1 MRAFLLGLPG
11 RSGAIGVRLN
21 EHLEHRD
28 AMPVPLLRKPGLE
41 GIVQSD
47 RATGM
52 AGHRTGSSL
61 RTLMARR

>member
-28 AMPVPLLRKPGLE
+28 AMPVPLLCTPGLE

-47 RATGM
+47 RATGL
-52 AGHRTGSSL
+52 AGQS
-61 RTLMARR
+61 